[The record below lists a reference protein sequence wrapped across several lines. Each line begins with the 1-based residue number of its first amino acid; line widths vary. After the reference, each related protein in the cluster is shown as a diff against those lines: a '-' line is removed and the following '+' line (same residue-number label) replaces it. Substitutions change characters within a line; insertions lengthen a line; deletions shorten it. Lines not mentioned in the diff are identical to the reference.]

1 MKNNSLKIFILVLI
15 VIVAAHSNNVFAS
28 SVSGKLD
35 SSGSIKSTENAG
47 GNSNSNT
54 PISTPP
60 TSTPPT
66 SGGSNS
72 QGGNTSGGSGFSS
85 GGVTPQN
92 SSTQTT
98 NFVQGGSNNPPTE
111 TPKPNAKKFVIP
123 QEQNDTTNTPE
134 IIGSNENPTTT
145 PSQNIDLN
153 KQNTQT
159 AALGD
164 TTAGISNWVW
174 LLLLVLVLITIAYLF
189 NRLNKK
195 ENNKFN

>member
-1 MKNNSLKIFILVLI
+1 MKNILKTLTFVFI
-15 VIVAAHSNNVFAS
+15 VFATIQAQSVYAS

-35 SSGSIKSTENAG
+35 SKANIKSTENTG

-54 PISTPP
+54 P

-66 SGGSNS
+66 TGGSNS
-72 QGGNTSGGSGFSS
+72 QGGNVSGGSGFSS

-92 SSTQTT
+92 PPAQTT
-98 NFVQGGSNNPPTE
+98 NTVLGGSSNPPIE

-123 QEQNDTTNTPE
+123 EEQNDIINTPE
-134 IIGSNENPTTT
+134 IVSSNETPTTT
-145 PSQNIDLN
+145 QTENISGSEQNL
-153 KQNTQT
+153 QT

-164 TTAGISNWVW
+164 TTAGISNWIW
-174 LLLLVLVLITIAYLF
+174 LLLLIIALIVIAYLF
-189 NRLNKK
+189 HRLKNK

>member
-1 MKNNSLKIFILVLI
+1 MKTNFMKIFIIGLI
-15 VIVAAHSNNVFAS
+15 VFVVIHSNIAHAS
-28 SVSGKLD
+28 SVSGKLN
-35 SSGSIKSTENAG
+35 SSANVKSSENT
-47 GNSNSNT
+47 GNSNTNT
-54 PISTPP
+54 PTPTPP
-60 TSTPPT
+60 ASIPPT

-92 SSTQTT
+92 PSTQTT
-98 NFVQGGSNNPPTE
+98 NLVQGGNNNPPTE

-123 QEQNDTTNTPE
+123 EEQNDTTITPE
-134 IIGSNENPTTT
+134 IVGSNENPTTT
-145 PSQNIDLN
+145 PSENIDQN
-153 KQNTQT
+153 EQNTQT

-164 TTAGISNWVW
+164 TTAGISNWIW
-174 LLLLVLVLITIAYLF
+174 LLLLVIVLILIAYLF

>member
-1 MKNNSLKIFILVLI
+1 MKTNSLKIFILVLV
-15 VIVAAHSNNVFAS
+15 VIVATHSNIVFAS

-35 SSGSIKSTENAG
+35 SNGSIKSTENTG
-47 GNSNSNT
+47 GNSNT
-54 PISTPP
+54 PTSTPP
-60 TSTPPT
+60 TSTPPS

-92 SSTQTT
+92 PPAQTT
-98 NFVQGGSNNPPTE
+98 NFVQGGNNNPPTE

-123 QEQNDTTNTPE
+123 QEQNDIMNTPE
-134 IIGSNENPTTT
+134 IVGLNENPTTT

-153 KQNTQT
+153 EQNTQT

-164 TTAGISNWVW
+164 TTAGISNWIW